1 MYSTDLLYG
10 RDFFTI
16 FTAKNKNTRNH
27 SRRFENQYHIVFIF
41 GHNQLMLNIY
51 SKRTFRNVLSALS
64 GENSRYGVKIVKRLG
79 WDGKEVV
86 TGITANNPPTHKHG
100 SISAPVVFGVLVAKG
115 SSVFRVDVIKFI
127 RRKTNGFDG

>member
-1 MYSTDLLYG
+1 MDETFLPYLPQKIKIQEIIFIVLKTNMALFLYS
-10 RDFFTI
+10 
-16 FTAKNKNTRNH
+16 
-27 SRRFENQYHIVFIF
+27 
-41 GHNQLMLNIY
+41 GHNQLMRNIY

-64 GENSRYGVKIVKRLG
+64 GENSRYGVKIVERLG
-79 WDGKEVV
+79 WDGMEVV